1 MLAPFPDSFALMG
14 REVVHHHL
22 SGRKRRGKNPLDV
35 CLKHLLGS
43 APRQLGTIPSR
54 GVPCLRSLW
63 GSYRGRAALSRRPAL
78 PWAPGQP
85 HPQRGKPNVRG
96 ALVHEDEPHGAEAL
110 HPLPPGTS
118 FFLVVIAL

>member
-63 GSYRGRAALSRRPAL
+63 GIAVARRLAVGPLFLGHLGTLTRSGVSPMFVAHSSTKMSRMGPRRSTLSL
-78 PWAPGQP
+78 QAP
-85 HPQRGKPNVRG
+85 H
-96 ALVHEDEPHGAEAL
+96 
-110 HPLPPGTS
+110 S
-118 FFLVVIAL
+118 SSSS